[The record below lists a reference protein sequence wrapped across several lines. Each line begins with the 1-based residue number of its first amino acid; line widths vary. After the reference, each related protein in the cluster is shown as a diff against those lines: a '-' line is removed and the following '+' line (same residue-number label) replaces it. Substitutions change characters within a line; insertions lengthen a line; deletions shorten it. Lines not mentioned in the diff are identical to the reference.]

1 MSDAGRPSWKMV
13 ENGSFHP
20 PDEDQ
25 IVHEIRML
33 IENLDGI
40 STSLVS
46 DHILNLLEEVEG
58 KLPGD
63 KQRML
68 AIIDRY
74 LNLPDEERLLFQLG
88 RRGGAIRSLDDLNE
102 PVVRGRL
109 QEAKRQIESEVDGG
123 LPSYIQAMKRQFV

>member
-1 MSDAGRPSWKMV
+1 
-13 ENGSFHP
+13 
-20 PDEDQ
+20 
-25 IVHEIRML
+25 ML

-123 LPSYIQAMKRQFV
+123 VPDYIQAMKRQFV

>member
-1 MSDAGRPSWKMV
+1 MELV

-25 IVHEIRML
+25 MAREIRLL

-63 KQRML
+63 KDRML
-68 AIIDRY
+68 GIIDRY
-74 LNLPDEERLLFQLG
+74 LDLPEDERLLFQLG
-88 RRGGAIRSLDDLNE
+88 RRGGAIRYLDDLNE
-102 PVVRGRL
+102 PVVRARL
-109 QEAKRQIESEVDGG
+109 QEAKRQIESEVAGG
-123 LPSYIQAMKRQFV
+123 VPAYIQAMKRRFV

>member
-1 MSDAGRPSWKMV
+1 MV

-20 PDEDQ
+20 PDEDSM
-25 IVHEIRML
+25 VREIRML

-63 KQRML
+63 KQCML
-68 AIIDRY
+68 DIIDRY
-74 LNLPDEERLLFQLG
+74 LNLSDEERLLFQLG
-88 RRGGAIRSLDDLNE
+88 RRGEALRSLDDLNQ
-102 PVVRGRL
+102 PVVRARL
-109 QEAKRQIESEVDGG
+109 EEAKRQIESEVDGG
-123 LPSYIQAMKRQFV
+123 VPSYIQALKRRFV